1 MESINEVLLIY
12 SSNFLALLDEQ
23 DAYLTSCGLAL
34 ANIGSPLNPAI
45 PVIYI
50 FINL

>member
-1 MESINEVLLIY
+1 MESINEVLLLY